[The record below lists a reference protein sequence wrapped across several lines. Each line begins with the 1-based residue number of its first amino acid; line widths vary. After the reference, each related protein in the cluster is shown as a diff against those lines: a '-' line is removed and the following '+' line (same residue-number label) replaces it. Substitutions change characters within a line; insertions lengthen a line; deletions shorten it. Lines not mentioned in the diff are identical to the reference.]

1 MLGVSDM
8 VNPTRAKDAAVA
20 WARSCG
26 IGSGPLAPSGN
37 RWRCPPMRPDDLPTL
52 ATSPQPHREML
63 GKGRNPRR
71 TWPPGREVAGR

>member
-26 IGSGPLAPSGN
+26 LGSGPLAPSGN

-52 ATSPQPHREML
+52 APPHPNRTAKCSGRGGIPDGHGRPV
-63 GKGRNPRR
+63 GK
-71 TWPPGREVAGR
+71 